1 MKLKHYFLILGIGVA
16 LIAGIALFA
25 TFRVGE
31 DKSPSWL
38 FYVTEGLVIALLIYL
53 GYFYRK
59 TIRPYDTLIGGM
71 ELVRDL
77 DLTTRLVPSGQ
88 HETDIIVRTFNDL
101 LNRLRS
107 EHLRLEEQYTFLN
120 LLIEASPMGVIQC
133 DLNGKVTSMN
143 PSAREML
150 SPGMEETLLA
160 FNDLIRCAASY
171 GELMT
176 STYSLLFDS
185 GSARDRRLSTEEL
198 YEYAIQFI
206 DDNYAQPLSMQS
218 VCDEIGISQ
227 TYLSR
232 LFRKYSD
239 TTFNAYLTR
248 CRMEAAKQLLREKP
262 DLLLRDVAACVGYED
277 SSYFTTVFHQYTGL
291 TPSQYATGDS

>member
-1 MKLKHYFLILGIGVA
+1 MKLKHYFLVLGIGVA

-101 LNRLRS
+101 LNRLRN

-120 LLIEASPMGVIQC
+120 LLIEA
-133 DLNGKVTSMN
+133 
-143 PSAREML
+143 
-150 SPGMEETLLA
+150 
-160 FNDLIRCAASY
+160 
-171 GELMT
+171 
-176 STYSLLFDS
+176 
-185 GSARDRRLSTEEL
+185 
-198 YEYAIQFI
+198 
-206 DDNYAQPLSMQS
+206 
-218 VCDEIGISQ
+218 
-227 TYLSR
+227 
-232 LFRKYSD
+232 
-239 TTFNAYLTR
+239 
-248 CRMEAAKQLLREKP
+248 
-262 DLLLRDVAACVGYED
+262 
-277 SSYFTTVFHQYTGL
+277 
-291 TPSQYATGDS
+291 